1 MGVCISRRFLDLR
14 QLNRKLRWRL
24 RAYFA
29 DPLSD
34 PGGEEPAG
42 LSPQSAIP
50 RNELS
55 GGQHGKDRRISKRF
69 GDRCGRIVE
78 GKTFSV

>member
-1 MGVCISRRFLDLR
+1 MDLR
-14 QLNRKLRWRL
+14 QLNRKLSLVAWEL
-24 RAYFA
+24 TSL

-34 PGGEEPAG
+34 PGGEEPAR
-42 LSPQSAIP
+42 LSPQFAIP

-69 GDRCGRIVE
+69 ADRCGRIVE